1 MGIRVRAG
9 DQQGYAMA
17 ALLVAMGVMA
27 VWWSVALPVWS
38 MQARREK
45 EAELIFRGE
54 QYARAIAMFQRRYGN
69 AIPPSI
75 DVLLEQRFLRKRY
88 KDPVTGDDFEVIGP
102 GSPALAQAAVG
113 QVSFVAE
120 LGARAR
126 GAGRQSSGPEQRPDA
141 ARTAA
146 EDRARALQLVR
157 QAGSNLQG
165 AQRPPDTA
173 RGSTGVI
180 GVRSQSTAKS
190 LRVYNGADNYNEWL
204 FRGTQQSTRPTAP
217 PGSTPTP
224 GGPVVPGR
232 GGFRGQSPQ
241 QGSGADGRG
250 FGPGRR
256 GRGGFEVPRRGGAQ
270 PLPGMP
276 TFAQPGRQRP

>member
-1 MGIRVRAG
+1 
-9 DQQGYAMA
+9 MA

-69 AIPPSI
+69 AIPTSI
-75 DVLLEQRFLRKRY
+75 DVLLKQKLLRKRY

-113 QVSFVAE
+113 QVSFVGE

-126 GAGRQSSGPEQRPDA
+126 GAGKQSSGPGQRPDA

-146 EDRARALQLVR
+146 EDRAMALQLVR
-157 QAGSNLQG
+157 EAESNLQG
-165 AQRPPDTA
+165 GTQRPPDAA

-180 GVRSQSTAKS
+180 GVRSKSTAKS
-190 LRVYNGADNYNEWL
+190 LRVYNGADHYNEWL
-204 FRGTQQSTRPTAP
+204 FLGTQQSTRPTPP

-232 GGFRGQSPQ
+232 GGFRGQGPQ

-256 GRGGFEVPRRGGAQ
+256 GRRGFEVPSRGGAQ
-270 PLPGMP
+270 PLPSVP
-276 TFAQPGRQRP
+276 TVPQPGRQRP